1 VYIRFYTMNIPSRFV
16 AFNMARS
23 KASVVNKKGMIT
35 IPADVRE
42 RFNLHEGSRVTIM
55 EIDGHLEIIPI
66 VDIEA
71 SREHSYAEYSKI
83 EDETRAL
90 DLELEK

>member
-1 VYIRFYTMNIPSRFV
+1 MYIRFSGMNIRTPIMGS
-16 AFNMARS
+16 NMARS
-23 KASVVNKKGMIT
+23 NASVVNRKGMIT

-42 RFNLHEGSRVTIM
+42 RFNLHEGSRVTVM

-66 VDIEA
+66 VDIETF
-71 SREHSYAEYSKI
+71 REHSYSEYSKI
-83 EDETRAL
+83 EDEARAL